1 MSKKIALAT
10 GNRHKLEEVRAILA
24 PLGYEVLSSDDF
36 GGLPDV
42 VEDGMTFKENALKKA
57 RVCAKA
63 WNCTVLADDT
73 GLEVKALN
81 GEPGVHSARYVAE
94 HDFAAN
100 LKAVL
105 KKMEGAAD
113 RSARFV
119 TVLALVSPDGV
130 EKTAEGEVRGTMA
143 TEPHGEGGFGYDP
156 AFIPEGYDKT
166 FGELPAAVKNNMS
179 HRARAL
185 QNAIKA
191 GII

>member
-105 KKMEGAAD
+105 KKIEGAAD

-143 TEPHGEGGFGYDP
+143 TEP
-156 AFIPEGYDKT
+156 T
-166 FGELPAAVKNNMS
+166 FGELPAAVKNSMS

>member
-1 MSKKIALAT
+1 MA
-10 GNRHKLEEVRAILA
+10 
-24 PLGYEVLSSDDF
+24 
-36 GGLPDV
+36 
-42 VEDGMTFKENALKKA
+42 
-57 RVCAKA
+57 
-63 WNCTVLADDT
+63 
-73 GLEVKALN
+73 
-81 GEPGVHSARYVAE
+81 
-94 HDFAAN
+94 
-100 LKAVL
+100 
-105 KKMEGAAD
+105 GASD
-113 RSARFV
+113 RSGRFV

-166 FGELPAAVKNNMS
+166 FGELPAAVKNSMS